1 MFVLINGNSYIH
13 IRLHNNF
20 LKGIIFMASRNIFM
34 NLENCPLT
42 MVIRTKLSF
51 IQPSHGFETLLK
63 PSAILLNLKLF
74 QLVLSALKK
83 RLSLS
88 DLILGEEHN
97 SNYFSALVVLIFFF
111 FFHWCTLLFSQIF
124 YICRPCTSFCLV
136 NFINFLLFLRPI
148 FFSKNYFTP

>member
-1 MFVLINGNSYIH
+1 
-13 IRLHNNF
+13 
-20 LKGIIFMASRNIFM
+20 MASRNIFM

-111 FFHWCTLLFSQIF
+111 FSIDVLFCSLK
-124 YICRPCTSFCLV
+124 Y
-136 NFINFLLFLRPI
+136 FIYVDPVRH
-148 FFSKNYFTP
+148 SVQ